1 LIYPTPRA
9 AVLAALGGP
18 AALIAGSV
26 NEGLWVIGLFWCAGV
41 IFVCVLDALLGA
53 AIKSANIAAPAFPF
67 FSIAR
72 HEDWRLACDFGGR
85 TAPSTLQAAI
95 DCDSRLGVADIQAK
109 GVRDKTETGANRALF
124 DFAFSPLRRGRGM
137 IRAATVRWLG
147 PLGLVWK
154 QKRFDFNHDAP
165 ITTNIRGVREEAL
178 RWFARNAMFGSK
190 VDRTLGEGSE
200 FHALRE
206 FQTGMDR
213 RSLDWKQSARH
224 GKLLAKEYRTER
236 NHNIIFAMD
245 CGRIM
250 CEPVGGAPRIDRAIE
265 AALLTALACLRA
277 GDRAGVFAFD
287 ARPRTS
293 SGALSGSS
301 AFATLQHSVSEI
313 DYSTEETNYVL
324 GLATLSG
331 ELKRRSLVIVFTE
344 FADQTAAQLM
354 VEALGRLLKRHL
366 VMFVAF
372 RDEELEALQDVVPII
387 PEDVSRAVVAATL
400 LSERDLVLARLKA
413 MGVHIV
419 EGSAGTIGPNI
430 ISAYLD
436 LKARDLL

>member
-1 LIYPTPRA
+1 
-9 AVLAALGGP
+9 LAAIGGP
-18 AALIAGSV
+18 IALVASSV
-26 NEGLWVIGLFWCAGV
+26 NEGLWVIGLFWCAGL
-41 IFVCVLDALLGA
+41 IMACVLDGLLGQ
-53 AIKSANIAAPAFPF
+53 AIGRTSLEKPRFPF
-67 FSIAR
+67 FSVAR
-72 HEDWRLACDFGGR
+72 AEDWQLACDFGGR
-85 TAPSTLQAAI
+85 AVPRTLEAAL
-95 DCDSRLGVADIQAK
+95 DCDSRLGAASIQTQGQK
-109 GVRDKTETGANRALF
+109 DETPGQKSRAIF
-124 DFAFSPLRRGRGM
+124 NFAFAPLRRGRGM
-137 IRAATVRWLG
+137 IRAITLRWPG
-147 PLGLVWK
+147 PLRLVWK
-154 QKRFDFNHDAP
+154 QKRFDLNFDAP

-178 RWFARNAMFGSK
+178 RWFARNAIYGSK

-250 CEPVGGAPRIDRAIE
+250 SEPVDGAPRIDRAIE

-287 ARPRTS
+287 SRPRTS
-293 SGALSGSS
+293 SGALSGAA
-301 AFATLQHSVSEI
+301 AFASLQHSVAEI

-366 VMFVAF
+366 VMFIAF
-372 RDEELEALQDVVPII
+372 RDEELEALQDHTPVL
-387 PEDVSRAVVAATL
+387 PEDVSRAVVASTL

-419 EGSAGTIGPNI
+419 EGSARTIGPSI
-430 ISAYLD
+430 ISTYLD

>member
-9 AVLAALGGP
+9 AILAALGGP
-18 AALIAGSV
+18 VALIAGSA
-26 NEGLWVIGLFWCAGV
+26 NENLWVIGLFWCGVV
-41 IFVCVLDALLGA
+41 IFACVLDALLGV
-53 AIKSANIAAPAFPF
+53 AIKSTTLEAPNFPF

-72 HEDWRLACDFGGR
+72 HEDWHLVCDFGAA
-85 TAPSTLQAAI
+85 TPSSAQAAI
-95 DCDSRLGVADIQAK
+95 DCDSRLGIDHIETSGK
-109 GVRDKTETGANRALF
+109 GGKEAHTSGKTVF

-137 IRAATVRWLG
+137 IRSATVRWRG
-147 PLGLVWK
+147 PFGLVWK
-154 QKRFDFNHDAP
+154 QKRFPFNHDAP

-250 CEPVGGAPRIDRAIE
+250 CEPVGAAPRIDRAIE
-265 AALLTALACLRA
+265 AALLTALACLRG
-277 GDRAGVFAFD
+277 GDRAGIFAFD

-293 SGALSGSS
+293 SGALSGAA

-313 DYSTEETNYVL
+313 DYSSEETNYVL

-372 RDEELEALQDVVPII
+372 RDEELEALQDVAPIT
-387 PEDVSRAVVAATL
+387 PEDVSRAVVAASM
-400 LSERDLVLARLKA
+400 LSQRELVLARLKA

-419 EGSAGTIGPNI
+419 EGSAGSIGPAI

>member
-9 AVLAALGGP
+9 AFFAALGAP
-18 AALIAGSV
+18 IALLASSA
-26 NEGLWVIGLFWCAGV
+26 NEGLWVVGLYWCAAISVACIVDGL
-41 IFVCVLDALLGA
+41 IGGA
-53 AIKSANIAAPAFPF
+53 VKSTSLAEPNFPY

-72 HEDWRLACDFGGR
+72 HEDWRLVCDFG
-85 TAPSTLQAAI
+85 TANAPPAPHAAL
-95 DCDSRLGVADIQAK
+95 DCDARLGLASVEAVGKTTK
-109 GVRDKTETGANRALF
+109 GSAQF
-124 DFAFSPLRRGRGM
+124 DFAFSPLRRGRAM
-137 IRAATVRWLG
+137 IRAATIRWRG

-154 QKRFDFNHDAP
+154 QKRFPFNHDAA

-277 GDRAGVFAFD
+277 GDRAGIFAFD
-287 ARPRTS
+287 AKPRSS
-293 SGALSGSS
+293 SGALSGSA
-301 AFATLQHSVSEI
+301 AFASLQHSVSEI

-372 RDEELEALQDVVPII
+372 RDEELESLQDLVPNT
-387 PEDVSRAVVAATL
+387 PEDVSRAVVAASML
-400 LSERDLVLARLKA
+400 AERDVVLARLKA

-419 EGSAGTIGPNI
+419 EGSAGTVGPSI

>member
-1 LIYPTPRA
+1 LIYPTPKA
-9 AVLAALGGP
+9 AFLAALGGP
-18 AALIAGSV
+18 VALIAGSA
-26 NEGLWVIGLFWCAGV
+26 NEGLWVVGLFWCAG
-41 IFVCVLDALLGA
+41 IIAACVLDALLGA
-53 AIKSANIAAPAFPF
+53 AVKSTSIANPDFPY

-72 HEDWRLACDFGGR
+72 HEDWRLVCDFGGGR
-85 TAPSTLQAAI
+85 VPGKLQAAL
-95 DCDSRLGVADIQAK
+95 DCDARLGVADFQAN
-109 GVRDKTETGANRALF
+109 GVADTRRGYDGKAWF

-137 IRAATVRWLG
+137 IRGANVRWHG
-147 PLGLVWK
+147 PFGLVWK
-154 QKRFDFNHDAP
+154 QKRFVFDHDAP

-178 RWFARNAMFGSK
+178 KWFTRNAVFGSK
-190 VDRTLGEGSE
+190 IDRTVGEGSE

-236 NHNIIFAMD
+236 NHNIIFALD
-245 CGRIM
+245 SGRIM

-277 GDRAGVFAFD
+277 GDKAGVFAFD

-293 SGALSGSS
+293 TAALSGQA

-331 ELKRRSLVIVFTE
+331 KLKRRSLIIVFTE

-372 RDEELEALQDVVPII
+372 RDEELEALQDATPTT
-387 PEDVSRAVVAATL
+387 PEDVSRAVVAASM
-400 LSERDLVLARLKA
+400 LSEREIVLARLKA

-419 EGSAGTIGPNI
+419 EGKAGNIGPSI